1 MAAITR
7 SFHARTFAWPGAFR
21 PPFLSRV
28 KAWTASHG
36 TTSMSAVAGGA
47 WD

>member
-7 SFHARTFAWPGAFR
+7 SFHARSFAWPGAFR

-28 KAWTASHG
+28 KACTASHG